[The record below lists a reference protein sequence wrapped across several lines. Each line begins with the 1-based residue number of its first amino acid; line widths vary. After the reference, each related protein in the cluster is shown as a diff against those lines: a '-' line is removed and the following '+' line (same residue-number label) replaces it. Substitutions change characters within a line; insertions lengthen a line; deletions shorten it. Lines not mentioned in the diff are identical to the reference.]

1 MQFFIHNTKLFLEQ
15 SIYFS
20 NQRKWGFLEYKI
32 CKKCVFF
39 SKVLA
44 QNSSEQHADLL
55 CLEQDNDSEEKCE
68 EYGKKRSELEKI
80 YAKIAE
86 DVKI

>member
-1 MQFFIHNTKLFLEQ
+1 MCIFF
-15 SIYFS
+15 
-20 NQRKWGFLEYKI
+20 
-32 CKKCVFF
+32 
-39 SKVLA
+39 KVLA

-55 CLEQDNDSEEKCE
+55 CKITKLEQDIDSEEKCE
-68 EYGKKRSELEKI
+68 EYGKTRSELEKI